1 MDSRFPTFR
10 RLIDGEG
17 QSPSWWPWYTSAAQ
31 QQSLLRLIAVAV
43 EEGLPLIDLLE
54 SWAIDERG
62 IQRSRIRRLIR
73 SLKRGRSLP
82 DAIEEVPGILRDE
95 DALALRFDSQ
105 SGTRTAAVREMLT
118 EQRTSQLSAA
128 PHVRRP
134 IVYFCVVLPLGIMLV
149 LFVQI
154 RIMPIMFRLF
164 SDFGLA
170 SPPVWRLSARF
181 GNWLTNGGWF
191 LALLV
196 FVAFSFTF
204 LTRPGRSFRQRLFG
218 RLIRPLR
225 QMYVADV
232 LQKIAIAGRAGRPV
246 PGALSTLA
254 RYHFDPAIRQELL
267 FVRNEVE
274 QGADIWQSMTKVGML
289 TSEEVDALRT
299 SDRIGNRPWILQQ
312 LAEVKKRRSNR
323 RFRRWS
329 EMVLPALVLAMA
341 TLVLFQALSVF
352 QPLTQMIEGLLM

>member
-10 RLIDGEG
+10 RLFRGEG
-17 QSPSWWPWYTSAAQ
+17 QLPSWWPWYTSAAQ

-43 EEGLPLIDLLE
+43 EEGLPLVDLLE
-54 SWAIDERG
+54 SWAEDERG

-73 SLKRGRSLP
+73 SLNRGRSLP
-82 DAIEEVPGILRDE
+82 DAIEEVPGVLRDE

-105 SGTRTAAVREMLT
+105 SGTRTAAVREVLI
-118 EQRTSQLSAA
+118 EQRTSQLSSA

-134 IVYFCVVLPLGIMLV
+134 IVYFCVVLPLGLLLV
-149 LFVQI
+149 VFVQLKV
-154 RIMPIMFRLF
+154 MPVMFKLF
-164 SDFGLA
+164 SEFGLA
-170 SPPVWRLSARF
+170 IPPAWRLSVEI
-181 GNWLTNGGWF
+181 GNLLASGGW
-191 LALLV
+191 LAAILV
-196 FVAFSFTF
+196 FAAFTFMF
-204 LTRPGRSFRQRLFG
+204 LTRPGRTLRQRLFG
-218 RLIRPLR
+218 RFIRPLR
-225 QMYVADV
+225 QLYVADV

-289 TSEEVDALRT
+289 TGAEVNALRT

-312 LAEVKKRRSNR
+312 LADVKKRHSTR
-323 RFRRWS
+323 RLQRRS

-341 TLVLFQALSVF
+341 SLVLFQALSVF
-352 QPLTQMIEGLLM
+352 QPLTKLIEGLLM